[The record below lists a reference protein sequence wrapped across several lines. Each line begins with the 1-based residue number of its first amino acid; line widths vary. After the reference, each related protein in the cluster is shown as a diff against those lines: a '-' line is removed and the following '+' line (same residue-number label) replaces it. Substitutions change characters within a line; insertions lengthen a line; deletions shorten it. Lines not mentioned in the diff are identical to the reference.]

1 MRTWV
6 IPDVHGCLLTLR
18 MLVEDLIELRKDD
31 SLIFLGDI
39 IDRGPSSKGV
49 IDYIIK
55 LKDGGINVKVLKGN
69 HEEYMAKVFRNEQSK
84 KGIRR
89 MLGLKSANFK
99 DWML

>member
-18 MLVEDLIELRKDD
+18 MLVEDLIGLRKDD
-31 SLIFLGDI
+31 SLIFLGDV

-55 LKDGGINVKVLKGN
+55 LKEDGIISRIGSDKTGYWL
-69 HEEYMAKVFRNEQSK
+69 
-84 KGIRR
+84 
-89 MLGLKSANFK
+89 LKSTE
-99 DWML
+99 